1 LEKRYPFSALVVL
14 ASTVVTPFAEVRYTA
29 MGTPG
34 DQLYFVWGRYSLLSQ
49 LIRPYGEGGD
59 PFPAFARLSPALL
72 YLVVLWIAC
81 GIVLSAIIL
90 YSSRTSHGRLVVWVV
105 IALVLMAQNQL
116 LLSTFGGIIFIMYS
130 LESIVFLGVPSIL
143 AIVALVALQLMR
155 RQADPYLI
163 GLLLMFIAEYGPSAG
178 MIFLPRFSVYT
189 VVLLL
194 IMVEAGYLLVGD
206 KMDKE
211 AANLHRL
218 GTALLVIGHVSLIEW
233 GWVFPV
239 AGLGLVLCGF
249 IAILLASGK
258 IDKRAATLRFLGVA
272 LIVLGYV
279 VPWIDPYSWSVA
291 VAGLGLIF
299 CGFIVILE
307 ARLHKTSSGAD
318 STSYLEAPQ
327 RMPS

>member
-1 LEKRYPFSALVVL
+1 LEKRYPFAALVVL

-29 MGTPG
+29 MGMPG
-34 DQLYFVWGRYSLLSQ
+34 DQLYFVWGRYSLLSN
-49 LIRPYGEGGD
+49 LMRPYGEGGD

-90 YSSRTSHGRLVVWVV
+90 YSSRTSQRRLVVWAVV
-105 IALVLMAQNQL
+105 ALVLMAQNQL

-130 LESIVFLGVPSIL
+130 LESIVFLGVPYIL
-143 AIVALVALQLMR
+143 TIVTLVVFQLMR
-155 RQADPYLI
+155 RQPDPFLI
-163 GLLLMFIAEYGPSAG
+163 GLLLIFLAEHSSSAM
-178 MIFLPRFSVYT
+178 MIFLPRFSVFG
-189 VVLLL
+189 VGLLL
-194 IMVEAGYLLVGD
+194 VIVAAGYLLAD
-206 KMDKE
+206 DRMDKR
-211 AANLHRL
+211 AADLHNL
-218 GTALLVIGHVSLIEW
+218 GTALLVLGHVSLIEW

-239 AGLGLVLCGF
+239 AGLGLVFCGF
-249 IAILLASGK
+249 IAILLASDK
-258 IDKRAATLRFLGVA
+258 IDKRVATLRFLGVA

-279 VPWIDPYSWSVA
+279 VPWIDPYSLGVA

-299 CGFIVILE
+299 CGFIVILV

-318 STSYLEAPQ
+318 STSYLEASQ